1 MPMHFRRWIPLAAVL
16 VGWASTGV
24 HAQGKDVRDVLHAAA
39 EYLVQYSQQL
49 AAVAAEEEYR
59 QSDTSTGEMRSTRR
73 LNTDFVLLGLGDGGV
88 AGFRDVFG
96 IDSAPVRQRD
106 DRLLAIFKS
115 PSSSSLQQA
124 RALSDGSVRHY
135 LSVNLRAFDQPSI
148 ALEFLRR
155 ENQERSV
162 FKVESVKTMD
172 GARVAILKFNERSLP
187 RIVPSPDDAPALGRF
202 WIDVET
208 GAVRQTELAMA
219 GKAASLRAS
228 VRYANDP
235 ALGLWLPAEMSQQV
249 EVTGTGS
256 GEPTVMGAGGGYATR
271 RSLEGRAS
279 YSKFRRT
286 PVDLSKIQ

>member
-16 VGWASTGV
+16 VGWASIGV
-24 HAQGKDVRDVLHAAA
+24 HAQSKDVRDILHAAA
-39 EYLVQYSQQL
+39 DYLVQYSQQL
-49 AAVAAEEEYR
+49 AAVSAEEEYR

-155 ENQERSV
+155 ENQERSI
-162 FKVESVKTMD
+162 FKVESLKTMD

-208 GAVRQTELAMA
+208 GAVRQTELAMV

-228 VRYANDP
+228 VRYTNDP

-271 RSLEGRAS
+271 RSLDGRAS